1 MKTELIEYSEKK
13 IEENNIILNEL
24 AKREETLAY
33 EERVLINEISSIK
46 NDIRLWKANQR
57 NPDEDLLLLIRELNH
72 TLCGRDNISKTKGK
86 FKIIQEVAD
95 ETIET
100 LKQIE
105 MKINEQLSQLTVYED
120 DFASFYNIVNQ
131 RKVYNK
137 ELKQSEAK
145 KYLVHLHNLKR
156 ERAQEKFNRI
166 IIQSRKTEAPFFPHK
181 KNKQNSVVNTLQS
194 QQLND
199 DDLLNYN

>member
-1 MKTELIEYSEKK
+1 MKTELIENSEKK
-13 IEENNIILNEL
+13 IEENNMILNDL

-57 NPDEDLLLLIRELNH
+57 NPDEDLLLLIRELNY
-72 TLCGRDNISKTKGK
+72 TLCGRDNLSKTKGK
-86 FKIIQEVAD
+86 FRIIQEVAD
-95 ETIET
+95 ESIET

-120 DFASFYNIVNQ
+120 DFANFYNIVNQ
-131 RKVYNK
+131 RKIYNK
-137 ELKQSEAK
+137 ELKQTEAK
-145 KYLVHLHNLKR
+145 MHLVHLHNLKR

-166 IIQSRKTEAPFFPHK
+166 IIQSRKTEAPFFPLK